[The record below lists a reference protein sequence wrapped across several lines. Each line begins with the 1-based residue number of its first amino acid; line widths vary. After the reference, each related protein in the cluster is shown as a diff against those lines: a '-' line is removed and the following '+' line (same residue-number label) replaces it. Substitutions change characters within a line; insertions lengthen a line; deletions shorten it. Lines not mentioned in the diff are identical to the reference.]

1 MVGVAVAIAGVP
13 HLVAATGDLSAGTTC
28 TKRCTT
34 TTTLA
39 KTSDLTA
46 AAPAGGTQTIPATLT
61 VSWNGTQMS
70 TKDSLAASLDGV
82 AKWACFNGGSNI
94 PSDSNGV
101 KSASQV
107 TVHIVATD
115 KPRRNGNISQSFTMD
130 LTPTAA
136 EAGLSCKGGQVI
148 ALYSFRL
155 LDPAAFALIAT
166 SDQGSSSVTVQSNLP
181 YCRDGDE
188 TACYS

>member
-1 MVGVAVAIAGVP
+1 
-13 HLVAATGDLSAGTTC
+13 
-28 TKRCTT
+28 
-34 TTTLA
+34 
-39 KTSDLTA
+39 
-46 AAPAGGTQTIPATLT
+46 
-61 VSWNGTQMS
+61 MS
-70 TKDSLAASLDGV
+70 TKDNVSASLDGI

-101 KSASQV
+101 KSASPV
-107 TVHIVATD
+107 NVHIAATD
-115 KPRRNGNISQSFTMD
+115 QPRRNGNISQSFTMD

-136 EAGLSCKGGQVI
+136 QAGLSCKGGQVI

-155 LDPAAFALIAT
+155 LNPAAFALVAT
-166 SDQGSSSVTVQSNLP
+166 SDQGSSSVIVESNLP